1 MFNEAAEQAETGW
14 LQRQD
19 ASMDTKQEVDPM
31 SVKPLNAAP
40 KPGFR
45 YWKSGLVP
53 IQIRALN
60 SPPVNNFP
68 NPAITTLHHNYS
80 LLTRLGLEH
89 IDHTGRSRIT
99 PDEVPPL

>member
-14 LQRQD
+14 LQRRD

-45 YWKSGLVP
+45 Y
-53 IQIRALN
+53 
-60 SPPVNNFP
+60 
-68 NPAITTLHHNYS
+68 
-80 LLTRLGLEH
+80 
-89 IDHTGRSRIT
+89 
-99 PDEVPPL
+99 